1 MYYFSHHD
9 KLCIVDNKYAALG
22 GLDACFGRW
31 DTHDHPLAD
40 VHPTKFGNS
49 LKQARPANNDGQMLV
64 QATEV
69 NYDYNNSR
77 VMDFQTVDKFTS
89 NELAI
94 QDTTRMRKLSNFF
107 SANDSVARHVD
118 HDGGPGSG

>member
-1 MYYFSHHD
+1 MDVSDTQHALEDLHENIACQRHPDHSGGELVYYFSHHD

-49 LKQARPANNDGQMLV
+49 LFPGQ
-64 QATEV
+64 
-69 NYDYNNSR
+69 DYNNSR
-77 VMDFQTVDKFTS
+77 VMDFQTVDKYTS

-94 QDTTRMRKLSNFF
+94 QDTTRMRKLLR
-107 SANDSVARHVD
+107 NDPS
-118 HDGGPGSG
+118 

>member
-49 LKQARPANNDGQMLV
+49 LFPGQ
-64 QATEV
+64 
-69 NYDYNNSR
+69 DYNNSR

>member
-1 MYYFSHHD
+1 M
-9 KLCIVDNKYAALG
+9 DNKYAALG

-40 VHPTKFGNS
+40 VHPTQFGNS
-49 LKQARPANNDGQMLV
+49 LFPGQ
-64 QATEV
+64 
-69 NYDYNNSR
+69 DYNNSR

-94 QDTTRMRKLSNFF
+94 QDTTRMRKLPRWCL
-107 SANDSVARHVD
+107 ADISVARHVH
-118 HDGGPGSG
+118 HDGWAGSRGPRSALL